1 MGLDL
6 ESRLDF
12 ARRAALEAEQIIMSH
27 YQRGVQV
34 ERKRDSTPVTVA
46 DRSAELA
53 IRAGIEREFPND
65 AILGEEFGERPGSS
79 GFRWVLDPLD
89 GTKSFIHGTPLFGTM
104 IGLTYEAQY
113 VAGVVH
119 FPVLKETCWGAKGL
133 GAWWQ
138 VGTEPPRKA
147 QVSGI
152 NTLGDALFSFTT
164 IQGFGRIGRTDALN
178 TLIERCGLARGWG
191 DCYGHMLV
199 ATGRAELMVDPLMN
213 AWDCAALIPIIEEA
227 GGHFVSWD
235 GEVTMSAGNGIS
247 VNAALK
253 EQVLAITRKPS

>member
-79 GFRWVLDPLD
+79 GFRWVLDPEERGGRL
-89 GTKSFIHGTPLFGTM
+89 
-104 IGLTYEAQY
+104 
-113 VAGVVH
+113 
-119 FPVLKETCWGAKGL
+119 
-133 GAWWQ
+133 
-138 VGTEPPRKA
+138 
-147 QVSGI
+147 
-152 NTLGDALFSFTT
+152 
-164 IQGFGRIGRTDALN
+164 GFGCGKQLTG
-178 TLIERCGLARGWG
+178 IELC
-191 DCYGHMLV
+191 
-199 ATGRAELMVDPLMN
+199 
-213 AWDCAALIPIIEEA
+213 
-227 GGHFVSWD
+227 
-235 GEVTMSAGNGIS
+235 
-247 VNAALK
+247 
-253 EQVLAITRKPS
+253 VLCVLRV